1 MGESVVR
8 EQVVLFFETYHT
20 DSQKLHESFQLA
32 GRSFPV
38 VVIEENGFLPEDV
51 QSIYGYFLGD
61 YRAAPGGLGRPRYFN
76 EIQVPPFWEISSNN
90 VMGRVQDL
98 CRERARIFYASPKN
112 RRQVQTVDWLDEKG
126 AVRYSDHYN
135 KYGAVYARTTFDAA
149 GKRVLKSYFSPGGE
163 EVIVENYVTQD
174 IILNQG
180 GAIHVFRGK
189 TEFAEYFFRITG
201 YDKYRI
207 FFNTLSIPFFVS
219 CRLPAGDKGDV
230 LFWQEPVRDEIPGN
244 MKLILSGQAARTG
257 MIYVQKRQA
266 YQRLME
272 LGANPEVVKPKGFAY
287 PFVRQNQGRP
297 AALICTNSDQ
307 LEHCEQLVAALSEVE
322 FHIAALTEMS
332 SKLMALGRY
341 ENVRLYPTVKTD
353 MVNELFR
360 TCDLYLDIN
369 HGGEILSAVQR
380 AFLNNQVILAFANTK
395 HNDEVTG
402 RENIFAPENAGG
414 MIETIRHLTQE
425 EQARKQALRQQKDW
439 ALAELPESFQQI

>member
-20 DSQKLHESFQLA
+20 DSQKLHESFKLA
-32 GRSFPV
+32 GCRFPA
-38 VVIEENGFLPEDV
+38 VVIEENGFLPGDV

-61 YRAAPGGLGRPRYFN
+61 YRSAPGGLGRPRYFN
-76 EIQVPPFWEISSNN
+76 EIQVPPFWEISSNS
-90 VMGRVQDL
+90 MAGRVQDL

-126 AVRYSDHYN
+126 TVRYSDHYN

-149 GKRVLKSYFSPGGE
+149 GKRVLRSYFSPGGE

-180 GAIHVFRGK
+180 ETVHIFRGK
-189 TEFAEYFFRITG
+189 TEFAEYFFRLTG
-201 YDKYRI
+201 YDQCRI
-207 FFNTLSIPFFVS
+207 FFNTLSVPFFVS
-219 CRLPAGDKGDV
+219 CRLPAGEKGDV

-257 MIYVQKRQA
+257 TVYVQKHQA
-266 YQRLME
+266 YQQLMK
-272 LGANPEVVKPKGFAY
+272 LGASPEVVKPKGFAY

-341 ENVRLYPTVKTD
+341 ENVRLYPAVKTD

-360 TCDLYLDIN
+360 SCDLYLDIN

-380 AFLNNQVILAFANTK
+380 AFLNNQVILAFANTT
-395 HNDEVTG
+395 HNDDVTG
-402 RENIFAPENAGG
+402 REHIFAPEDAEK
-414 MIETIRHLTQE
+414 MIETIRHLVRE
-425 EQARKQALRQQKDW
+425 EQAREQALQQQKSW
-439 ALAELPESFQQI
+439 ALTETPESFREL